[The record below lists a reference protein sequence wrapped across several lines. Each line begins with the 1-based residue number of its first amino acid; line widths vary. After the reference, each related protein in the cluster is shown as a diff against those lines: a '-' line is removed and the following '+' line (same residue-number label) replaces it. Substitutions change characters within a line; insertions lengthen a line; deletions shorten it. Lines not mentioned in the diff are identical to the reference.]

1 MKTYD
6 VVHYDKNNERIVYL
20 DELEDYEIAKGHAD
34 VIARCSGMKVIV
46 EETPEIAKP
55 KKSILSEISEV
66 TKIPLGTI
74 KSHLSRKRKLIK
86 KLLKL

>member
-20 DELEDYEIAKGHAD
+20 EELEDYATAKQHAD
-34 VIARCSGMKVIV
+34 VIADCSGIKVIV
-46 EETPEIAKP
+46 EETPEVAKP

-66 TKIPLGTI
+66 MDLAYIIDNTVN
-74 KSHLSRKRKLIK
+74 KR
-86 KLLKL
+86 